1 MVVETKIDTIE
12 KEWEFGPMY
21 LAELTA
27 DFSPRRRAELVDTY
41 NHELVRRR
49 LMTLGGSLGFVLICL
64 AAISGYIRA
73 DEATKGY
80 YTNRLRML
88 AAAGVG
94 AAGVIVYKMVA

>member
-1 MVVETKIDTIE
+1 MTTGSIFVPTIMASSSPA
-12 KEWEFGPMY
+12 GGI
-21 LAELTA
+21 LA
-27 DFSPRRRAELVDTY
+27 
-41 NHELVRRR
+41 
-49 LMTLGGSLGFVLICL
+49 FVLVCL
-64 AAISGYIRA
+64 AALSGYIRA